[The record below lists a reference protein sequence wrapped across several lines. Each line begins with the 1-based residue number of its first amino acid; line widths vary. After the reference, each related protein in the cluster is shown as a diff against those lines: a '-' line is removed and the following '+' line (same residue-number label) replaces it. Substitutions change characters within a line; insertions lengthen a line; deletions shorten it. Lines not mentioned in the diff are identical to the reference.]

1 MNINELSVRDRI
13 LYSAT
18 PKEKEVAVVK
28 RLTFDGKVI
37 IRTASGK
44 QIDVTDSQI
53 IKIIGKV

>member
-13 LYSAT
+13 LYSAA

-28 RLTFDGKVI
+28 RFTFDGKVV